1 MFSPTIIKRFIIL
14 LVMVGSA
21 TLMAGF
27 FSNTNNIALR
37 LAEDI
42 IPIKKIKQKRPL
54 TALIPNLPRKDF
66 PIITPPEAVK
76 AFYITASSALTPSSI
91 NHIINVIE
99 NSEVNAAVV
108 NVKESDGVFLTPKIV
123 KLVQR
128 LRDKNIYPIARI
140 VIFQDNQL
148 ARERPELALKDE
160 EGELWGKGGYHFVD
174 PANKE
179 IWDYTI
185 AIANKALDIGFAEIN
200 FDYVR
205 FPDGYVDDIV
215 YPFYKYDRLKKD
227 VINEAAEYI
236 NGKIKEKHPEAI
248 ISLDIFA
255 YAFLRTHDVG
265 IGQKLTDLVD
275 HYDVI
280 APMIYPSHYGPGN
293 FGFEN
298 PAEHPYQVVLQT
310 LQHGINQL
318 KEANKE
324 TIIRPWIQDFNMGAI
339 YDKEKIQQQIKAIE
353 DAGLKS
359 GWMVWNPSN
368 FYIQNEFDFSE
379 ENQ

>member
-1 MFSPTIIKRFIIL
+1 MLNATIIKKFIIL
-14 LVMVGSA
+14 LVIVGSA
-21 TLMAGF
+21 TLLAGLL
-27 FSNTNNIALR
+27 SNTKNITLR
-37 LAEDI
+37 LAQEI
-42 IPIKKIKQKRPL
+42 IPIKKIKKKRPL
-54 TALIPNLPRKDF
+54 TALVPNLPPQNL
-66 PIITPPEAVK
+66 PIITPPQEVK

-91 NHIINVIE
+91 NHILNVIE
-99 NSEVNAAVV
+99 NSDANAAVV
-108 NVKESDGVFLTPKIV
+108 NVKESNGITLTSKIA
-123 KLVQR
+123 KLVKR

-140 VIFQDNQL
+140 VLFQDNEL
-148 ARERPELALKDE
+148 AQERPEFALKDE
-160 EGELWGKGGYHFVD
+160 EGNLWGKDSYRFID
-174 PANKE
+174 PSNKKV
-179 IWDYTI
+179 WDYNI
-185 AIANKALDIGFAEIN
+185 AVANKALDIGFAEIN

-227 VINEAAEYI
+227 VINEAVEYI
-236 NGKIKEKHPEAI
+236 NGKIKENHPEAI

-275 HYDVI
+275 HFDVI

-310 LQHGINQL
+310 LQYGIDQL
-318 KEANKE
+318 KEVNKE
-324 TIIRPWIQDFNMGAI
+324 TIIRPWIQDFDMGAV

-353 DAGLKS
+353 DAGLNS

>member
-1 MFSPTIIKRFIIL
+1 MLSPTIIKRFIIL
-14 LVMVGSA
+14 LVIVGSA

-91 NHIINVIE
+91 NRIINVIE

-179 IWDYTI
+179 IWDYTV

-236 NGKIKEKHPEAI
+236 NGKIKEKHPQAI

-265 IGQKLTDLVD
+265 IGQKLTDLAD

-298 PAEHPYQVVLQT
+298 PAEHPYQVALQT

-318 KEANKE
+318 KAANKE
-324 TIIRPWIQDFNMGAI
+324 VIIRPWIQDFDMGAV
-339 YDKEKIQQQIKAIE
+339 YDKEKIQQQIKAIK
-353 DAGLKS
+353 DAGLNS

>member
-1 MFSPTIIKRFIIL
+1 MFNAAIIKKFIIL
-14 LVMVGSA
+14 LVIVGSA
-21 TLMAGF
+21 TLLAGLL
-27 FSNTNNIALR
+27 SNTNNITLR
-37 LAEDI
+37 LAQEI
-42 IPIKKIKQKRPL
+42 VPIKKIKKKPL
-54 TALIPNLPRKDF
+54 TALVPNLPRKNL
-66 PIITPPEAVK
+66 PILTPPKEVK

-99 NSEVNAAVV
+99 NSDVNAAVV
-108 NVKESDGVFLTPKIV
+108 NVKESNGITLTPRIA

-140 VIFQDNQL
+140 VLFQDNEL
-148 ARERPELALKDE
+148 AQERPEFALKDE
-160 EGELWGKGGYHFVD
+160 EGNLWGKDSYRFID
-174 PANKE
+174 PSNKKV
-179 IWDYTI
+179 WDYNI
-185 AIANKALDIGFAEIN
+185 AVANKALDIGFAEIN

-227 VINEAAEYI
+227 VINEAVEYI
-236 NGKIKEKHPEAI
+236 NGKIKENHPEAI

-275 HYDVI
+275 HFDVI

-310 LQHGINQL
+310 LQYGIDQL
-318 KEANKE
+318 KEVNKE
-324 TIIRPWIQDFNMGAI
+324 TIIRPWIQDFDMGAV
-339 YDKEKIQQQIKAIE
+339 YDKEKIQQQIKGIE

>member
-14 LVMVGSA
+14 LVIVGSA
-21 TLMAGF
+21 TLLAGLL
-27 FSNTNNIALR
+27 SNTNNITLR
-37 LAEDI
+37 LAQEI
-42 IPIKKIKQKRPL
+42 IPIKKIKKKVPL
-54 TALIPNLPRKDF
+54 TALVPNLPHQEF
-66 PIITPPEAVK
+66 PTLTPPKEVN
-76 AFYITASSALTPSSI
+76 AFYITASSALTPRSI
-91 NHIINVIE
+91 NHILNVIE
-99 NSEVNAAVV
+99 NSAANAAVV
-108 NVKESDGVFLTPKIV
+108 NVKESNGIVLTPKIA
-123 KLVQR
+123 KLVKR
-128 LRDKNIYPIARI
+128 LRAKNIYPIARI
-140 VIFQDNQL
+140 VLFQDNEL
-148 ARERPELALKDE
+148 AKERPEFALKDE
-160 EGELWGKGGYHFVD
+160 EGELWGKGGYRFID
-174 PANKE
+174 PSNKKV
-179 IWDYTI
+179 WDYNI
-185 AIANKALDIGFAEIN
+185 AVANEALDIGFAEIN

-227 VINEAAEYI
+227 VINEAVEYI
-236 NGKIKEKHPEAI
+236 NGKIREKYPEAI

-265 IGQKLTDLVD
+265 IGQKLTDLAD

-310 LQHGINQL
+310 LQYGINQL
-318 KEANKE
+318 KAANKE
-324 TIIRPWIQDFNMGAI
+324 VIIRPWIQDFDMGAV
-339 YDKEKIQQQIKAIE
+339 YDKEKIQQQIKAIK
-353 DAGLKS
+353 DAGLNS

-368 FYIQNEFDFSE
+368 FYIQDEFAFSE

>member
-1 MFSPTIIKRFIIL
+1 MLNATIIKKFIIL
-14 LVMVGSA
+14 LVIVGSA
-21 TLMAGF
+21 TLLAGLL
-27 FSNTNNIALR
+27 SNTKNITLR
-37 LAEDI
+37 LAQEI
-42 IPIKKIKQKRPL
+42 IPIKKIKKKRPL
-54 TALIPNLPRKDF
+54 TALVPNLPPQNL
-66 PIITPPEAVK
+66 PIITPPQEVK

-91 NHIINVIE
+91 NHILNVIE
-99 NSEVNAAVV
+99 NSDANAAVV
-108 NVKESDGVFLTPKIV
+108 NVKESNGITLTPKIA
-123 KLVQR
+123 KLVKR

-140 VIFQDNQL
+140 VLFQDNEL
-148 ARERPELALKDE
+148 AKERPEFALKDE
-160 EGELWGKGGYHFVD
+160 EGELWGKGGYRFID
-174 PANKE
+174 PSNKKV
-179 IWDYTI
+179 WDYNI
-185 AIANKALDIGFAEIN
+185 AVANKALDIGFAEIN

-227 VINEAAEYI
+227 VINEAVEYI
-236 NGKIKEKHPEAI
+236 NGKIKEKHPQAI

-265 IGQKLTDLVD
+265 IGQKLTDLAD

-298 PAEHPYQVVLQT
+298 PAEHPYQVALQT
-310 LQHGINQL
+310 LQYGINQL
-318 KEANKE
+318 KAVNKE
-324 TIIRPWIQDFNMGAI
+324 VIIRPWIQDFDMGAV